1 MQLRRNTLPESEI
14 YEVLANRRRRAT
26 IQQLS
31 DGVYPTTIEL
41 HELSEAVAAAEAG
54 TSPPPRALRESV
66 YSSLH
71 QTHLPKLE
79 ELGVVRYD
87 RETAEVSLQP
97 RARDVNVYMSVA
109 TPYGITWDEYYR
121 ALAAVTLTL
130 VVTSL
135 AGVPLVSAVDPLLW
149 ASGSLFVLAASVT
162 AQLWGARWY
171 LVETFRG
178 WVDRL
183 RRPLGRR

>member
-14 YEVLANRRRRAT
+14 YEILSNRRRRAT
-26 IQQLS
+26 IQQLTA
-31 DGVYPTTIEL
+31 GAYPTTVSL

-121 ALAAVTLTL
+121 ALAAVALTL
-130 VVTSL
+130 VVGSL
-135 AGVPLVSAVDPLLW
+135 AGLPFVSAVDPLLW
-149 ASGSLFVLAASVT
+149 ASGSLFVLAVSVS
-162 AQLWGARWY
+162 AQLWAARWY
-171 LVETFRG
+171 IVETARMWIG
-178 WVDRL
+178 LL
-183 RRPLGRR
+183 RRPFSRG